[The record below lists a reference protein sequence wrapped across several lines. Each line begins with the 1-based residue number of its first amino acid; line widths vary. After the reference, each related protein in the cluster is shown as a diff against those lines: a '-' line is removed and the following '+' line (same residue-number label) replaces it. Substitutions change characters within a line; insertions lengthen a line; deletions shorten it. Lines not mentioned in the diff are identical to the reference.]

1 MQLIHHCPKTKAKL
15 IFTHQESTPSY
26 FNKNGLNED
35 LLLTIA
41 LNGEQSQQIVINGEL
56 HEFPPYSIIP
66 LVSAQDYSFEKPEH
80 ITAWQYSR
88 DFYCNVDSNFEIS
101 CFGVLFFGFR
111 GNQFLS
117 LKEDCREKFNI
128 LKQLFIEEFQTID
141 TIQTDML
148 QMLLKRLIILTTRL
162 AKEQYLAGKIY
173 EEEKFDLI
181 RQFNILVDKEFK
193 NQHQVR
199 YYAGQ
204 LHKTPKTLTRIFN
217 GFNYSSPSVIIQ
229 DRIIMEAKRL
239 FTYTTLSIKEIAYEL
254 GFRDAGHFSRFF
266 KNATSL
272 KPSDFRKQQ

>member
-1 MQLIHHCPKTKAKL
+1 MQLEHLCPKTKGKL
-15 IFTHQESTPSY
+15 IFTHLEAKPAY
-26 FNKNGLNED
+26 FNKNGLDKD

-41 LNGEQSQQIVINGEL
+41 LNGEESQEIIINGVA

-66 LVSAQDYSFEKPEH
+66 LVSAQDYNFERPEQ

-88 DFYCNVDSNFEIS
+88 DFYCNVDSYFEIS
-101 CFGVLFFGFR
+101 CFGVLFFGYR
-111 GNQFLS
+111 GSQFLQ
-117 LKEDCREKFNI
+117 LNETGREKFSV
-128 LKQLFIEEFQTID
+128 LQQLFIEEFQTID

-181 RQFNILVDKEFK
+181 RQFNILVDQDFK
-193 NQHQVR
+193 TQHQVSH
-199 YYAGQ
+199 YAER
-204 LHKTPKTLTRIFN
+204 LHKTPKTLTRIFS
-217 GFNYSSPSVIIQ
+217 GFNYSAPSQIIQ

-239 FTYTTLSIKEIAYEL
+239 FTYTTLSVKEIAYEL

-266 KNATSL
+266 KKATDL
-272 KPSDFRKQQ
+272 KPSDFRKQ

>member
-1 MQLIHHCPKTKAKL
+1 MQLEHLCPKTKGKL
-15 IFTHQESTPSY
+15 IFTHREDRPAF
-26 FNKNGLNED
+26 FNKNGLNKD

-41 LNGEQSQQIVINGEL
+41 LNGEHSQDIIINGIT
-56 HEFPPYSIIP
+56 HKFPPYSIIP
-66 LVSAQDYSFEKPEH
+66 LVSAQDYSFERPEL

-88 DFYCNVDSNFEIS
+88 DFYCNMDSYFEIS
-101 CFGVLFFGFR
+101 CFGLLFFGYR
-111 GNQFLS
+111 GSQFLQLS
-117 LKEDCREKFNI
+117 EPGREKFTA
-128 LKQLFIEEFQTID
+128 LQQLFIEEFQTVD

-181 RQFNILVDKEFK
+181 RQFNILVDQDFK
-193 NQHQVR
+193 TQHQVSH
-199 YYAGQ
+199 YARR
-204 LHKTPKTLTRIFN
+204 LHKTPKTLTRIFS
-217 GFNYSSPSVIIQ
+217 GFNYSAPSQIIQ

-239 FTYTTLSIKEIAYEL
+239 FTYTSHSVKEIAYEL

-266 KNATSL
+266 KKATGH